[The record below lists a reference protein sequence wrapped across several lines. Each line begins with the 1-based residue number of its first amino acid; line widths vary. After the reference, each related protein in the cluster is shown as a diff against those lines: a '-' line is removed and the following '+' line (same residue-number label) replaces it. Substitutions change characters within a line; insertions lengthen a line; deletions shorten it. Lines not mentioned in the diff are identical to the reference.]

1 MKKSNKSNKPE
12 ITPEEI
18 MADFDKIMSFVGK
31 IEGSDLSSLNIDE
44 IDDQTKKIKKE
55 IEDKYNPIIKKLKN
69 NLDTEK

>member
-1 MKKSNKSNKPE
+1 MKKSNKPE

-18 MADFDKIMSFVGK
+18 IADFDKIMSFVGK
-31 IEGSDLSSLNIDE
+31 IEDSDISSLNMDE

-69 NLDTEK
+69 NLDTKK